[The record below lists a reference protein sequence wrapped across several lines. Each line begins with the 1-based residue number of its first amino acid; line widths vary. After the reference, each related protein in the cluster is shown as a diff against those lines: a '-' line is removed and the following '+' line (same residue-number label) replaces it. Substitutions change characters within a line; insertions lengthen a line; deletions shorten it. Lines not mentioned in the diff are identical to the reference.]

1 MIDQNINN
9 WGRWGENDQRGML
22 NLQTPAS
29 ILRALKLVKKGK
41 TYNLSVRLE
50 AEGPQHPMFHSG
62 KPRS

>member
-29 ILRALKLVKKGK
+29 ILRALKLDRK
-41 TYNLSVRLE
+41 SVV
-50 AEGPQHPMFHSG
+50 
-62 KPRS
+62 